1 MFKLNA
7 VTESMKFHL
16 TMVSSNVKTGPI
28 PVSTSSR
35 ETCSPIC
42 PFFDNGCYAE
52 SGPLRIHWEAVTHNM
67 RGYSFDVFCEVIS
80 TLPDGQLWR
89 LNQAGDLPHVGG
101 YIDHGAMLTLCEANT
116 GLKGFTYTHHD
127 IDLGDNLSIIEQ
139 CNVAGFT
146 VNLSANDLEHA
157 DTLYRTGL
165 PVCVVLPITQDINTY
180 TPNGVKVVVCPSAIR
195 ENVSCMTCGL
205 CQISYRNVIIGFP
218 SHGPGAKKAN
228 AIASRII
235 PIKAI

>member
-1 MFKLNA
+1 MFKLNP
-7 VTESMKFHL
+7 VTESMRFHL
-16 TMVSSNVKTGPI
+16 TMVSSNIKTGPI

-52 SGPLRIHWEAVTHNM
+52 SGPLRIHWESVTHNM
-67 RGYSFDVFCEVIS
+67 RGFSFVVFCETIAV
-80 TLPDGQLWR
+80 LPEGQLWR

-101 YIDHGAMLTLCEANT
+101 IIDHGAMHLLIEANQ

-127 IDLGDNLSIIEQ
+127 IYLDDNLTIIEE
-139 CNVAGFT
+139 CNISGFT

-157 DTLYRTGL
+157 DTLYSTGL
-165 PVCVVLPITQDINTY
+165 PVCVVLPITQENNTY
-180 TPNGVKVVVCPSAIR
+180 TPNGTKVIICPSAIR
-195 ENVSCMTCGL
+195 ENVSCMTCQL
-205 CQISYRNVIIGFP
+205 CQIVDRNVIIGFP
-218 SHGPGAKKAN
+218 SHGSGAKKAN
-228 AIASRII
+228 AIALRII